1 MTNIVNN
8 LYIYRTQRI
17 SQVLDYGIT
26 RTFDTGVLNVWVHE
40 WTIIISLYRYYIE
53 QRMFRHQ
60 CKHIAVSFC
69 TSNYCIIL
77 YTCMLLIAQH
87 LFINISHHGYNH
99 RHFHDRR
106 KIKSLKITIT
116 NIIPFFL
123 LTKWKSTSIWRHSNS
138 TVGFRGRMW
147 ATLKGRIHTSIWIQI
162 WNIQI
167 VIFLPFSY
175 SFSINKFSYQWVR

>member
-1 MTNIVNN
+1 MNKECFVTNVNT
-8 LYIYRTQRI
+8 LP
-17 SQVLDYGIT
+17 
-26 RTFDTGVLNVWVHE
+26 
-40 WTIIISLYRYYIE
+40 
-53 QRMFRHQ
+53 
-60 CKHIAVSFC
+60 FC

-77 YTCMLLIAQH
+77 YSCMLLIAQH

-147 ATLKGRIHTSIWIQI
+147 ATLKGRIHTSICIQI

-167 VIFLPFSY
+167 VNFFAILILFQHQQIFVSM
-175 SFSINKFSYQWVR
+175 STIAAS

>member
-17 SQVLDYGIT
+17 SQVLYYGIT
-26 RTFDTGVLNVWVHE
+26 CTFDTGVLNVWVHE
-40 WTIIISLYRYYIE
+40 WTIIISLYYIE

-77 YTCMLLIAQH
+77 YTCMLLIAVH

-147 ATLKGRIHTSIWIQI
+147 ATLKGRIHTSIGIQI

-167 VIFLPFSY
+167 VNFFAIL
-175 SFSINKFSYQWVR
+175 I